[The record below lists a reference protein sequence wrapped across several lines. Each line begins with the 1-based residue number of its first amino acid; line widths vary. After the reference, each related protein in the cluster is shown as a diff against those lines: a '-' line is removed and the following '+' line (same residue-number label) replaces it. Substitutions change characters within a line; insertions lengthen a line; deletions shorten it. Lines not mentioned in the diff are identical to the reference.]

1 MAITLYPCVLVFR
14 SQANPSQA
22 IIDRSGLIGF
32 CPVLNS
38 VCLVSAGV
46 PQIYEPFKL
55 TGQSRPARS
64 TEDLALQLAERGII
78 LNESPASPGAFASV
92 DFTADHHQNSNG
104 SRSFSV
110 KDPEEDTF
118 EGKINAMHARGQVVE
133 DFESINLSLAN
144 MRLH

>member
-32 CPVLNS
+32 CPRLNT

-46 PQIYEPFKL
+46 PHVYAPFKL
-55 TGQSRPARS
+55 TGQSQPARS

-78 LNESPASPGAFASV
+78 LNESPASPGAFAAV
-92 DFTADHHQNSNG
+92 DFTADQHRNPT
-104 SRSFSV
+104 RV
-110 KDPEEDTF
+110 LTYPVEDPEEDTF
-118 EGKINAMHARGQVVE
+118 EGKVNDLVARGQVIE
-133 DFESINLSLAN
+133 DFESLNLSLGN
-144 MRLH
+144 MSLH